1 MPERTIAFVV
11 FPEITPLDL
20 VGPLQVLQ
28 ALEGL
33 SDLRT
38 VTVGERIE
46 PVATDLPFRIVPAR
60 TFDEVP
66 EPYGIIVPGGLLGPF
81 HAMAS
86 DRLMG
91 WLKRAASTASFVGS
105 VCTGSLVLAAL
116 GLLEGKKA
124 TTHWSFLPHL
134 ARFGATPVK
143 GRWVEDGNVITA
155 AGVSAGIDMALALAA
170 RLTNESAAKTAQLIL
185 EYEPQPPFGPIAWE
199 GSAPLLQAMGGVVAQ
214 QLPTILREKP
224 ELLAKFAP

>member
-1 MPERTIAFVV
+1 MPERTIAFLV

-20 VGPLQVLQ
+20 VGPLQVLK
-28 ALEGL
+28 ALEGQ

-46 PVATDLPFRIVPAR
+46 PIETDLPFRILPER
-60 TFDEVP
+60 TLDDVP
-66 EPYGIIVPGGLLGPF
+66 EPYGIVVPGGLIGPF

-86 DRLMG
+86 DRIMG
-91 WLKRAASTASFVGS
+91 WLRNAAPKAAFVSS

-124 TTHWSFLPHL
+124 TTHWSFLPQL

-170 RLTNESAAKTAQLIL
+170 RLTNEASAKAAQLIL
-185 EYEPQPPFGPIAWE
+185 EYEPQPPFGPISWD
-199 GSAPLLQAMGGVVAQ
+199 GSEALVQGMGALVNQ
-214 QLPTILREKP
+214 RLPQILREKP
-224 ELLAKFAP
+224 ELLAKFGP

>member
-1 MPERTIAFVV
+1 MRERTIAFLV

-20 VGPLQVLQ
+20 VGPLQVLK
-28 ALEGL
+28 ALEGS

-38 VTVGERIE
+38 VTVGERVE
-46 PVATDLPFRIVPAR
+46 PVETDLPFRIVPER
-60 TFDEVP
+60 TLDEVP
-66 EPYGIIVPGGLLGPF
+66 EPYGIVVPGGLIGPF

-86 DRLMG
+86 DRIMG
-91 WLKRAASTASFVGS
+91 WLRAAAPKAAFVSS

-155 AGVSAGIDMALALAA
+155 AGVSAGIDMALALGA
-170 RLTNESAAKTAQLIL
+170 RLTSEAAAKAAQLVI
-185 EYEPQPPFGPIAWE
+185 EYEPEPPFGPIAWE
-199 GSAPLLQAMGGVVAQ
+199 GTGPLVQAMGGVVAQ
-214 QLPTILREKP
+214 RLPAILRDKP